1 MVNFLYI
8 FIFIVLSNFILF
20 SQNKE
25 IEEKTKILDEL
36 RSEIRKLEQELEAN
50 QKKEKNL
57 YTNYSNLNK
66 QKFYFEKI
74 VNTLRNEE
82 AIKSQQIDN
91 IKDEI
96 KSKEKQINQI
106 KSDYSKYIVYNYKL
120 GRISEFESILNSK
133 NMRQAILRIKY
144 LRDFSNR
151 QQNDIK
157 ALNTKIA
164 ELNMM
169 RNNLAKEIE
178 QKRLLTAEKNKEI
191 SLLSNKL
198 NSEEK
203 LLNELRKDRTVISK
217 QISDKKKSEIAIK
230 NLIEKLIAEAQKPK
244 LITKKTN
251 EKIETKNEPFEEE
264 IFNNEFFKSAVS
276 FSELRGRLAYP
287 VSRGRVISDFGSKQN
302 LKLKT
307 VSISNGIDILCTDP
321 VVKSVSDGVVS
332 AIEWLPGYGTV
343 VIITHKG
350 NYRTVYAHLE
360 NIQVSENQ
368 KVSAGSIIGYV
379 SNGIEGRVLH
389 FQIWNGRQSV
399 DPNSWLKN

>member
-20 SQNKE
+20 PQNKE
-25 IEEKTKILDEL
+25 IEEKTKRLDEL

-91 IKDEI
+91 IKEEI

-164 ELNMM
+164 ELNIM

-264 IFNNEFFKSAVS
+264 IFNNEFFRSAVS

-307 VSISNGIDILCTDP
+307 ISISNGIDILCTDP